1 MVVRYSDANPLV
13 TADVV
18 LFTIQDG
25 ELKLLL
31 VQRGEEPHRGQW
43 ALPSGQVRLD
53 EDLEHT
59 AMRALAAQTGV
70 SGVYLEQLYT
80 FGEPGRHPF
89 ARVIT
94 VAYYAL
100 VPSEK
105 LKLKAAGD
113 AEAVDWFT
121 MDQLRDLAFDHGE
134 IVTIARERLVAKL
147 DYSTIA
153 FQFMPEEF
161 TLSELQAVY
170 EAVRREP
177 LDKRNFR
184 KWTLAQGRIEKT
196 GRMRRNG
203 SHRPAN
209 LFRVKNPDRVE
220 IIKQGRS
227 NSAEKGARHG
237 PDARVRHAGHA
248 DAAPAR

>member
-1 MVVRYSDANPLV
+1 MKQHYPEASPVV

-18 LFTIQDG
+18 LFTIQRA

-31 VQRGEEPHRGQW
+31 VRRGEEPFRGQW
-43 ALPSGQVRLD
+43 ALPSGQVCSQ
-53 EDLEHT
+53 EELEQT
-59 AMRALAAQTGV
+59 AMRALEAQTGV

-80 FGEPGRHPF
+80 FGKPGRHPD

-100 VPSEK
+100 VPSDK
-105 LKLKAAGD
+105 LMLKAASD
-113 AEAVDWFT
+113 YEAVGWYA
-121 MDQLRDLAFDHGE
+121 MDQLRNLAFDHAE
-134 IVTIARERLVAKL
+134 IVTLARQRLVAKL

-161 TLSELQAVY
+161 TLSELQRVY

-203 SHRPAN
+203 SHRPAS

-220 IIKQGRS
+220 IIKHGRS
-227 NSAEKGARHG
+227 ASTSSDTQEGLDGRMADVGHTAAAR
-237 PDARVRHAGHA
+237 AR
-248 DAAPAR
+248 

>member
-1 MVVRYSDANPLV
+1 M

-18 LFTIQDG
+18 IFTIQSG

-31 VQRGEEPHRGQW
+31 VRRGEDPFSGQW
-43 ALPSGQVRLD
+43 ALPSDHVRP
-53 EDLEHT
+53 EEALEQT
-59 AMRALAAQTGV
+59 AMRALEAQTGV

-80 FGEPGRHPF
+80 FGKPGRHPT

-105 LKLKAAGD
+105 LRLKAASD
-113 AEAVDWFT
+113 AEAVDWFA
-121 MDQLRDLAFDHGE
+121 MDQLRDLAFDHRD
-134 IVTIARERLVAKL
+134 IVTRARQRLVAKL

-161 TLSELQAVY
+161 TLSELQRVY

-184 KWTLAQGRIEKT
+184 KWTLAQGHIEKT

-203 SHRPAN
+203 SHRPAS

-220 IIKQGRS
+220 IIRHGRSAVTYHDGLHSLDGQGR
-227 NSAEKGARHG
+227 H
-237 PDARVRHAGHA
+237 VGHT
-248 DAAPAR
+248 AAPRAR

>member
-1 MVVRYSDANPLV
+1 MEQRHLGADPVV

-18 LFTIQDG
+18 LFTIQSG
-25 ELKLLL
+25 KLKLLL
-31 VQRGEEPHRGQW
+31 VRRGEEPFRGHW
-43 ALPSGQVRLD
+43 ALPSGQVCAK

-59 AMRALAAQTGV
+59 AMRALEAQTGV

-80 FGEPGRHPF
+80 FGKPGRHPG

-105 LKLKAAGD
+105 LRLRAAND
-113 AEAVDWFT
+113 DEAVDWFA
-121 MDQLRDLAFDHGE
+121 MDRLRDPAFDHGE
-134 IVTIARERLVAKL
+134 IVTLARQRLVAKL

-161 TLSELQAVY
+161 TLSELQHVY
-170 EAVRREP
+170 EVVRQEP

-203 SHRPAN
+203 SHRPAS

-220 IIKQGRS
+220 IIKHGR
-227 NSAEKGARHG
+227 GASSDMQQT
-237 PDARVRHAGHA
+237 PDGRMSHAGQT
-248 DAAPAR
+248 AATRAR